1 MLSETIRAWTN
12 PASKGRSMSQQPDLS
27 AFTKLLKKWRQEQE
41 IVLARTQQGT
51 AKADEFYMIKSFADE
66 LEAAIKKASG
76 SADDTSEAM
85 GNL

>member
-1 MLSETIRAWTN
+1 MN
-12 PASKGRSMSQQPDLS
+12 QQPDLS

-51 AKADEFYMIKSFADE
+51 AKADEFYTIKSFADE

-76 SADDTSEAM
+76 SAENTLSEA
-85 GNL
+85 GKLGGYKT